1 MPYRPV
7 FFYGTMESA
16 GMLLSMRGISKSF
29 AGIAALRAASLE
41 IAEGEIMALVGQ
53 NGAGKSTLIKILT
66 GAYQRDE
73 GSLRFNGQDV
83 SFSTPAQSQ
92 AAGIATIYQEINLA
106 PQRSVAENIYLSR
119 EPRKFGFLDRRA
131 MREGA
136 RKVLA
141 TFNLDIDVDL
151 PVARFSAAT
160 RQMVSIARAVT
171 QNARLLVM
179 DEPTSSLDE
188 REVTVLFE
196 TIRTLQK
203 NGVAVIFIGH
213 RLDELYAICDRA
225 TIMRDG
231 QTVAVSAMKDIA
243 KMELVRHM
251 LGHELAAFEA
261 LSRDADNAVER
272 PVRLELQGAG
282 SGLRVR
288 DVDLL
293 IREGEI
299 SGLAGLLGSGRTETA
314 RIIFGVDKLE
324 RGSLSFDG
332 TSRNYAEPAAAIAD
346 GIGLVSE
353 DRKIDGI
360 VPDMSIR
367 ENMTLALLPKLKKA
381 GIVDRGRQDE
391 IVARFIKSLG
401 IKCASADQ
409 PIKELSGGNQ
419 QKVLLAR
426 WLCTD
431 PRVLIVDEPTR
442 GIDIGAKS
450 EILRLLR
457 NLADEGL
464 SVLMISSEL
473 EELLA
478 AADRVTVLSDG
489 KSVAVLPRRELS
501 EHSLLAAMAHQ
512 VN

>member
-1 MPYRPV
+1 
-7 FFYGTMESA
+7 
-16 GMLLSMRGISKSF
+16 MLLSMQGISKSF
-29 AGIAALRAASLE
+29 AGIAALRSASLD

-73 GSLRFNGQDV
+73 GSIRFNGEDV
-83 SFSTPAQSQ
+83 AFSTPAESQ

-119 EPRKFGFLDRRA
+119 EPKKFGFLDRRA

-151 PVARFSAAT
+151 PVSRFSAAT

-171 QNARLLVM
+171 QNARLLIM

-188 REVTVLFE
+188 REVAVLFE

-203 NGVAVIFIGH
+203 SGVAVIFIGH
-213 RLDELYAICDRA
+213 RLDELYAICDRV

-231 QTVAVSAMKDIA
+231 QTVAVSAMKDIP

-251 LGHELAAFEA
+251 LGRELAAFEA

-272 PVRLELQGAG
+272 PVRLELEGAG

-324 RGSLSFDG
+324 RGSLRFGG
-332 TSRNYAEPAAAIAD
+332 TDRNYAEPAAAIAD

-353 DRKIDGI
+353 DRKVDGI

-381 GIVDRGRQDE
+381 GIVDRARQDE

-401 IKCASADQ
+401 VKCASPDQ

-489 KSVAVLPRRELS
+489 ASVAVLPRRELS
-501 EHSLLAAMAHQ
+501 EQSLLAAMAHQ
-512 VN
+512 VD

>member
-1 MPYRPV
+1 
-7 FFYGTMESA
+7 
-16 GMLLSMRGISKSF
+16 MLLSMQGISKSF
-29 AGIAALRAASLE
+29 SGIAALQSASLE

-73 GSLRFNGQDV
+73 GTIRFEGKDV
-83 SFSTPAQSQ
+83 SFATPAESQ

-119 EPRKFGFLDRRA
+119 EPRRFGLLDRKA

-136 RKVLA
+136 AKVLKV
-141 TFNLDIDVDL
+141 FNLDIDVDL

-171 QNARLLVM
+171 QNARLLIM

-188 REVTVLFE
+188 REVEVLFR
-196 TIRTLQK
+196 TIRTLK
-203 NGVAVIFIGH
+203 ENGVAVVFIGH
-213 RLDELYAICDRA
+213 RLDELYAICDRV

-231 QTVAVSAMKDIA
+231 HTVAVSAMKGMP
-243 KMELVRHM
+243 KMELVRNM
-251 LGHELAAFEA
+251 LGRELAAFEA
-261 LSRDADNAVER
+261 LARDAGADDAR
-272 PVRLELQGAG
+272 PVRLELKNAG

-288 DVDLL
+288 NVDLS
-293 IREGEI
+293 IRQGEI

-324 RGSLSFDG
+324 RGSLQFNGSE
-332 TSRNYAEPAAAIAD
+332 RNYSEPAAAIAD

-360 VPDMSIR
+360 IPDMSIR

-381 GIVDRGRQDE
+381 GIVDRARQDE
-391 IVARFIKSLG
+391 IVARFIRSLG
-401 IKCASADQ
+401 VKCASPDQ

-431 PRVLIVDEPTR
+431 PSVLIVDEPTR

-450 EILRLLR
+450 EILKLLR
-457 NLADEGL
+457 GLADQGL
-464 SVLMISSEL
+464 SVLMISSEI

-489 KSVAVLPRRELS
+489 MSVAVLPRQQLS
-501 EHSLLAAMAHQ
+501 EQTLLAAMAHQ
-512 VN
+512 VDGASGELA